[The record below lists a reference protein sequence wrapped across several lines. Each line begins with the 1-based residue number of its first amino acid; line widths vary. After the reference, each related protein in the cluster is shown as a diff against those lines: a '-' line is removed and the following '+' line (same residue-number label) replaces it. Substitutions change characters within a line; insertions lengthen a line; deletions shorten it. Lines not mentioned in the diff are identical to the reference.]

1 MTRCRESK
9 KKAKKMT
16 HMGVMGQKKENN
28 TIHRKKITWGKR
40 KWHNSKK
47 MTTGKE
53 NDENVNAELN
63 DAIQSMKWNRKK
75 MKCDRLH
82 KTIDTKE
89 KDSKEK

>member
-1 MTRCRESK
+1 MRE
-9 KKAKKMT
+9 KKMT
-16 HMGVMGQKKENN
+16 PHL
-28 TIHRKKITWGKR
+28 
-40 KWHNSKK
+40 KK

-63 DAIQSMKWNRKK
+63 DALQSMKRNGKK